1 MDLPGEPQIRW
12 ILRTT
17 AALLQQGAEP
27 VRGLVLPTSTF
38 FPDAF
43 DGSPDAVGALMKRI
57 QEHAGLS
64 DLRVELGIV
73 SPEADEIKVGGCSSG
88 ACGGAGPI
96 GGKLDRVSQVDE
108 GLYAVMVAAGE
119 VRNPAVLTTALVR
132 ATSFMFM
139 KEAG

>member
-1 MDLPGEPQIRW
+1 MDLPREPQIRW

-27 VRGLVLPTSTF
+27 VRGLVLPNGTF

-43 DGSPDAVGALMKRI
+43 DGSPGAVAALMKRM

-73 SPEADEIKVGGCSSG
+73 SPEADALKVGGCSTG
-88 ACGGAGPI
+88 ACGGPGAI
-96 GGKLDRVSQVDE
+96 EGKLERVSQV
-108 GLYAVMVAAGE
+108 
-119 VRNPAVLTTALVR
+119 
-132 ATSFMFM
+132 
-139 KEAG
+139 